1 MVLSCN
7 LENLHRTVDHSYWL
21 YANYLRPSGFRPGK
35 TYNNRAR
42 VQSEPLFTEIPERT
56 ESFLTGQFQP
66 LTFQE
71 IA

>member
-1 MVLSCN
+1 MVLSCSR
-7 LENLHRTVDHSYWL
+7 ENPHRTVDDSHWL
-21 YANYLRPSGFRPGK
+21 YANYLRPSGFRSGK

-42 VQSEPLFTEIPERT
+42 VQSEPLFAEIPERT